1 MIWEIRVLLTERR
14 AVLKLRTLDG
24 GPIIGKMT
32 MEEPESPEGIPVLV
46 VNGEAVSPE
55 EVEFFLES
63 ATHEELEMLEEGG
76 YDLPEWED

>member
-1 MIWEIRVLLTERR
+1 
-14 AVLKLRTLDG
+14 
-24 GPIIGKMT
+24 MT

-63 ATHEELEMLEEGG
+63 ATQEELEMLEEGG
-76 YDLPEWED
+76 YDLPEWEE